1 LNQAMKQR
9 LVGTLVLGCLA
20 LIFIPL
26 MLDGEGIDSGPIIA
40 PLPSMPQLPA
50 LDIPEPQ
57 RPIILADLEADT
69 TPEIDAAEVGASD
82 ASASLTQ
89 EASPAS
95 IEASIEDSP
104 RRDSAGLPE
113 GWSVRLGV
121 FADRSNAD
129 ALLKR
134 LIDADYKAYSRPVQS
149 GSNTLT
155 GVFIGPMLTRADA
168 NALLSELSRR
178 FQQNGI
184 VVRYELETPPRQ

>member
-1 LNQAMKQR
+1 LNQAMRQR

-26 MLDGEGIDSGPIIA
+26 MLDGEGIDSGPVIA
-40 PLPSMPQLPA
+40 PLPPMPQLPV

-57 RPIILADLEADT
+57 RPVILADLEAEA
-69 TPEIDAAEVGASD
+69 TPELAEADENAADVDVAAASG
-82 ASASLTQ
+82 S
-89 EASPAS
+89 S
-95 IEASIEDSP
+95 IAPSVEDSP

-134 LIDADYKAYSRPVQS
+134 LIDAEYKAYSRPVQS
-149 GSNTLT
+149 GANTLT
-155 GVFIGPMLTRADA
+155 GIFVGPMLTRADA
-168 NALLSELSRR
+168 NTLLSELSRR